1 MDDAALLISCAE
13 AALILV
19 AFDRATLAWH
29 AGQLL
34 RSGHDHGGLILFRRT
49 VRSTDYGQQARL
61 LTRFWHHEGQ
71 RLGLVQTYSLFAE
84 VTLNASEKWTEV
96 RESLGN
102 EKDEDPNMVDQKD
115 EKMESRLNPELQKS

>member
-1 MDDAALLISCAE
+1 LDDAALLISCAE

-61 LTRFWHHEGQ
+61 LTRFWHHQGQ
-71 RLGLVQTYSLFAE
+71 GLGLVQPYSLFAE

>member
-1 MDDAALLISCAE
+1 L
-13 AALILV
+13 
-19 AFDRATLAWH
+19 RGTP
-29 AGQLL
+29 GQLL

-61 LTRFWHHEGQ
+61 LTRFWHHERQ
-71 RLGLVQTYSLFAE
+71 RLGLVQPYSLFAE

>member
-71 RLGLVQTYSLFAE
+71 RLGLVQPYSLFAE

-96 RESLGN
+96 RESL
-102 EKDEDPNMVDQKD
+102 ETK
-115 EKMESRLNPELQKS
+115 KMKIPIWLTKRMRKWSRV